1 MLEDE
6 VLGESSEAVYA
17 IYIRKW
23 YKDKQHLRTNST
35 KLVLKNVR
43 A

>member
-23 YKDKQHLRTNST
+23 YKDKQHLY
-35 KLVLKNVR
+35 VLTLPSYVV
-43 A
+43 